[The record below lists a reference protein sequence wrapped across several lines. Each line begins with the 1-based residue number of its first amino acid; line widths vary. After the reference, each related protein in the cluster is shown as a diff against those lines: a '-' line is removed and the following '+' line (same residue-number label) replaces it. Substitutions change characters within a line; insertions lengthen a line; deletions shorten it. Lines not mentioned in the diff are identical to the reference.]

1 MDIALDESNMNTP
14 LYSLKLTI
22 VSLSILCLTACS
34 GDSAVQPGDE
44 SNQSVGSNGS
54 DSIVVSQTSTD
65 DQDYQL
71 DVILTGDLLDGVVGD
86 GNVNFTVWGF
96 DSFVADV
103 AATAILTTTVPVK
116 PISEIYELRFSSE
129 DLDTVEYQSG
139 GEDSLGYYLTFYVDV
154 DSDGQRCNGDFRQ
167 DFDLLEPQF
176 FSASD
181 VRATI
186 EIPVT
191 LVSSETC

>member
-1 MDIALDESNMNTP
+1 MNVPFDGPT
-14 LYSLKLTI
+14 LTI
-22 VSLSILCLTACS
+22 ASLFLLSLTACS
-34 GDSAVQPGDE
+34 GDTAVQPGDL
-44 SNQSVGSNGS
+44 SNNQSVGATDSNGTES
-54 DSIVVSQTSTD
+54 TVVVSQTSTD

-86 GNVNFTVWGF
+86 GNVYFTIWGY
-96 DSFVADV
+96 DNFVADV
-103 AATAILTTTVPVK
+103 AATAILKTTVPVK
-116 PISEIYELRFSSE
+116 PISETYELRFSSE

-139 GEDSLGYYLTFYVDV
+139 GEDSLGYYVTFYVDV
-154 DSDGQRCNGDFRQ
+154 DNDGRRCNGDYRQ

-181 VRATI
+181 TRTTI

-191 LVSSETC
+191 LVSNDAC